1 MATPLNGLPAPGD
14 RPLKIQDSLAR
25 GGLYAITDGPR
36 ADILDVVAAAL
47 EGGARVLQYLDET
60 TDAARRLAEASAIG
74 QLCRA
79 HDVPLLI
86 HEDVSLAQAVGAS
99 GVHLASAGE
108 DMARARA
115 VLGPASIIGVACR
128 GSLENARIAAR
139 AGANYIS
146 FGAFFPSP
154 TKPLA
159 PRAPLELLRQSA
171 GFGVPR
177 VAIGGITPDNGGVL
191 LAAGAEYL
199 ASISAVFGGRDV
211 RHAAQ
216 RLSDLFAATNRISLP
231 LRQP

>member
-1 MATPLNGLPAPGD
+1 M
-14 RPLKIQDSLAR
+14 KIQESLAR

-47 EGGARVLQYLDET
+47 EGGARMLQYLDET
-60 TDAARRLAEASAIG
+60 TDTERRIAEASAIRH
-74 QLCRA
+74 LCQV

-86 HEDVSLAQAVGAS
+86 HEDVALAQTIGAS
-99 GVHLASAGE
+99 GVHLGGAGLTME
-108 DMARARA
+108 RARA
-115 VLGPASIIGVACR
+115 ELGPAAIIGAACR
-128 GSLENARIAAR
+128 DSLESARVAVHS
-139 AGANYIS
+139 GANYIS

-159 PRAPLELLRQSA
+159 PRASLALLQQSA

-191 LAAGAEYL
+191 VAAGAEYL
-199 ASISAVFGGRDV
+199 ASISSVFGSKDV

-216 RLSDLFAATNRISLP
+216 RLSQLFATTPEFPSP
-231 LRQP
+231 